1 MAESNRLAGSKR
13 AATPKLNLLNKDPA
27 TKAIIELLVPQNNKP
42 KDKNKSTSS
51 NRRDNSTG
59 PNPGMLA
66 QISKMTST
74 NIDSNTE
81 LMESVPG
88 AIKACKILTA
98 SILSPRNLR
107 TVSMS
112 YTTEAYEGKNTE
124 LNMMLIGEVR
134 ETIEKN
140 YKITKKL
147 SEIVPDMLMYTGS
160 SAWAVLSQSSL
171 DNVINGNV
179 RGAGME
185 AIADDYDA
193 VHHRFKS
200 KGYLGNPGSSNM
212 LMTASLESLM
222 SGNTPLMSVDTILTE
237 KGNDDKNTLGI
248 TVTDNDAI
256 LAMPRFKLALAR
268 NNLAKRQRIPVG
280 IIRRAGMEA
289 YDDKNKGKSK
299 DKNDSKVNQTNVLT
313 DEQYVNIYNDLFKQ
327 RDYVA
332 STTVTI
338 SRDDELSRENVGQPL
353 LMHLPSEAVIPVHVP
368 GDFKHRVGYFVL
380 LDESG
385 NPLRTAMND
394 AYYQDIF
401 KNKQDTNNG
410 IDSTK
415 GIIEM
420 AQTMKSGGQCNFN
433 TMAFYTKYVEEV
445 EKDLVQRLAN
455 GTYGQTMTI
464 GLTNEV
470 MRIMFAR
477 TLQNLQTK
485 VLYIPEESMTYFA
498 FDYNRFG
505 IGRSLLDKSRLYAS
519 MAMSNIIA
527 TTMANIAN
535 SVNITT
541 LDIPLDEEDTE
552 PENTIEDVISTHL
565 NSTLGLSSIIGAK
578 NPRDVCNI
586 MDAAS
591 VVVKTG
597 GNDHYPS
604 INVDM
609 THSKRDIT
617 PPDVEWSDRLVE
629 FLAQMWGVRPELIS
643 SQNDIKFAIE
653 HINNDALFCKEIT
666 ENQRTVC
673 GHTSDLVRK
682 LVFKS
687 GNLMN
692 KLYEIIMENKKL
704 WAPSSAK
711 GKKMMEDFKEQNP
724 DVANNDEAIA
734 NRLLTNFINSIIVT
748 LPEPETTDME
758 ELTRAYQTQR
768 EYTEAVIN
776 DRFPNST
783 LTKMLEGSDDDL
795 ETWRQELIASYMRK
809 WMDDSGNAERFA
821 ILNDL
826 GDDTNATAALLAE
839 IIAYNEGVWEG
850 IITYLKDK
858 KIVET
863 KLQTKYDKLK
873 GNDQL
878 GDTAANPMN
887 TGGVDEYGNPI
898 QPDPLAEP
906 PTPEAPQNDPLET
919 DTTGDDENPELD
931 ENGDPIDS
939 SKKSKKKSDDPTDA
953 DFVDDPDAGPTF
965 SF

>member
-13 AATPKLNLLNKDPA
+13 TATPKLNLLNRDPA
-27 TKAIIELLVPQNNKP
+27 TKTIIELLVPKDNKP
-42 KDKNKSTSS
+42 KDKNRSQGGGRQ
-51 NRRDNSTG
+51 NNSTG
-59 PNPGMLA
+59 PNPGML
-66 QISKMTST
+66 QNISKITST
-74 NIDSNTE
+74 SIDSNTE

-107 TVSMS
+107 TVSLS

-134 ETIEKN
+134 EYIEKN

-147 SEIVPDMLMYTGS
+147 SEIVPDMLFNTGS
-160 SAWAVLSQSSL
+160 YAVAVLSQSSL
-171 DNVINGNV
+171 DNVINGHT
-179 RGAGME
+179 RGSGME

-193 VHHRFKS
+193 ARGRFVS
-200 KGYLGNPGSSNM
+200 KGYLGNPGTSNV

-222 SGNTPLMSVDTILTE
+222 SGETPLMTVDTILTE
-237 KGNDDKNTLGI
+237 KGVDKDNTLGI
-248 TVTDNDAI
+248 VVTDNDAV

-268 NNLAKRQRIPVG
+268 NNMAKRQRIPAG
-280 IIRRAGMEA
+280 IIRRAGIEA
-289 YDDKNKGKSK
+289 YDDKGKGKSK
-299 DKNDSKVNQTNVLT
+299 DKSDNKTNQTNILT
-313 DEQYVNIYNDLFKQ
+313 DEQYVGIYNELFKQ

-332 STTVTI
+332 TGAVTI
-338 SRDDELSRENVGQPL
+338 SRDDELTRENVGQPL
-353 LMHLPSEAVIPVHVP
+353 MMHLPSESVIPVHVP

-385 NPLRTAMND
+385 NPLRTAQND
-394 AYYQDIF
+394 AYYQDLF
-401 KNKQDTNNG
+401 KNKQDTNNA
-410 IDSTK
+410 IDGTK

-420 AQTMKSGGQCNFN
+420 AAQMKSGNKCNVD
-433 TMAFYTKYVEEV
+433 TMAFYNKYVEEV

-455 GTYGQTMTI
+455 GTYGQTMTV

-470 MRIMFAR
+470 MRIMFSR

-541 LDIPLDEEDTE
+541 LDIPLDEDDTE

-591 VVVKTG
+591 VIVKTG

-617 PPDVEWSDRLVE
+617 PPDVEWNDRLME
-629 FLAQMWGVRPELIS
+629 FLSQMWGVRPELIS

-653 HINNDALFCKEIT
+653 HINNDALFCQEIV
-666 ENQRTVC
+666 ENQRVVC
-673 GHTSDLVRK
+673 GHASDLVRK
-682 LVFKS
+682 LTFKS

-692 KLYEIIMENKKL
+692 TLYEIIMENKKL

-711 GKKMMEDFKEQNP
+711 GKRMMEEFKEQNP

-734 NRLLTNFINSIIVT
+734 NRLLTNFINSIITT

-758 ELTRAYQTQR
+758 DLTRAYQTQR
-768 EYTEAVIN
+768 EFTEAAIN
-776 DRFPNST
+776 DRFPNTT
-783 LTKMLEGSDDDL
+783 LTKFLEGSDDDL
-795 ETWRQELIASYMRK
+795 ETWRQELVAMYMRK

-826 GDDTNATAALLAE
+826 GDDTNQTAALLAE
-839 IIAYNEGVWEG
+839 IVNYNEGVWEG
-850 IITYLKDK
+850 ILVYLKDK
-858 KIVET
+858 KKVEE
-863 KLQTKYDKLK
+863 KLQEKYDKLK

-878 GDTAANPMN
+878 GDTAANPMAEPQQ
-887 TGGVDEYGNPI
+887 GFDENGNSVN
-898 QPDPLAEP
+898 QEDPLSDPVVEEP
-906 PTPEAPQNDPLET
+906 KPT
-919 DTTGDDENPELD
+919 ENPEEED
-931 ENGDPIDS
+931 ENEDENSDLNEDGTPKLPDPE
-939 SKKSKKKSDDPTDA
+939 DA
-953 DFVDDPDAGPTF
+953 DFEDDSSGPKYTF
-965 SF
+965 

>member
-13 AATPKLNLLNKDPA
+13 AATPKINLLNKDPA
-27 TKAIIELLVPQNNKP
+27 TKTIIELLVPKDNKP
-42 KDKNKSTSS
+42 KDKNRSTGG
-51 NRRDNSTG
+51 NRQNNSTG
-59 PNPGMLA
+59 PNPGMLQ
-66 QISKMTST
+66 QISKITST

-107 TVSMS
+107 TVSLS

-124 LNMMLIGEVR
+124 LNLLLIGEVR
-134 ETIEKN
+134 DQIEKN

-147 SEIVPDMLMYTGS
+147 SEIVPDMLMNTGS

-171 DNVINGNV
+171 DNVINGHT

-193 VHHRFKS
+193 KANRFLS
-200 KGYLGNPGSSNM
+200 KGYLGNPGTSNV

-222 SGNTPLMSVDTILTE
+222 AGETPLMTVDHLGI
-237 KGNDDKNTLGI
+237 DKNNELGI
-248 TVTDNDAI
+248 TVTDNDAV

-268 NNLAKRQRIPVG
+268 NNMAKRQRIPAG
-280 IIRRAGMEA
+280 IIRRAGLEA
-289 YDDKNKGKSK
+289 YDDKGKGKSK
-299 DKNDSKVNQTNVLT
+299 DKSDAKVNQTNVLT
-313 DEQYVNIYNDLFKQ
+313 DEQYTNIYNDLFKQ

-332 STTVTI
+332 TGMVSI
-338 SRDDELSRENVGQPL
+338 SRDDELTRENVGQPL
-353 LMHLPSEAVIPVHVP
+353 LMHLPSECVIPVHVP

-420 AQTMKSGGQCNFN
+420 ASQMKSGNKCAFD
-433 TMAFYTKYVEEV
+433 TMAFYAKYVEEV

-552 PENTIEDVISTHL
+552 PENTIEDVITTHL

-591 VVVKTG
+591 VIVKTG

-617 PPDVEWSDRLVE
+617 PPDVEWNDRLME
-629 FLAQMWGVRPELIS
+629 FLSQMWGVRPELIS

-653 HINNDALFCKEIT
+653 HINNDALFCQEIV
-666 ENQRTVC
+666 ENQRVVC
-673 GHTSDLVRK
+673 GHASDLVRK
-682 LVFKS
+682 LTFKS
-687 GNLMN
+687 GQLMN
-692 KLYEIIMENKKL
+692 ALYEIIMENKKL
-704 WAPSSAK
+704 WSPSSAK
-711 GKKMMEDFKEQNP
+711 GKKMMEDFKDQNP
-724 DVANNDEAIA
+724 DVAKNDEAIA
-734 NRLLTNFINSIIVT
+734 NRLLTNFINSIICT

-758 ELTRAYQTQR
+758 DLTRAYQTQR
-768 EYTEAVIN
+768 EFTEAAIN
-776 DRFPNST
+776 DRFPNTT
-783 LTKMLEGSDDDL
+783 LTKFLEGSDDDL
-795 ETWRQELIASYMRK
+795 ETWRQELIAMYMRK

-826 GDDTNATAALLAE
+826 GEDTNQTAALLAE
-839 IIAYNEGVWEG
+839 IINYNEGVWEG
-850 IITYLKDK
+850 ILTYLKDK
-858 KIVET
+858 KKIED
-863 KLQTKYDKLK
+863 KLQKKYDALK

-878 GDTAANPMN
+878 GDQAANPMAEPAQEF
-887 TGGVDEYGNPI
+887 DEMGNPI
-898 QPDPLAEP
+898 DPNAAPEP
-906 PTPEAPQNDPLET
+906 MPEEP
-919 DTTGDDENPELD
+919 
-931 ENGDPIDS
+931 
-939 SKKSKKKSDDPTDA
+939 KPTDA
-953 DFVDDPDAGPTF
+953 PEEEEEEEESDLNEDGTPKLPDPEDDDFNDKNDDTP
-965 SF
+965 SFPF

>member
-13 AATPKLNLLNKDPA
+13 AATPKINLLNKDPA
-27 TKAIIELLVPQNNKP
+27 TKAIIEMLVPKDNKP
-42 KDKNKSTSS
+42 KDKNRKVGGGRQ
-51 NRRDNSTG
+51 NNSTG
-59 PNPGMLA
+59 PNPGMLQ
-66 QISKMTST
+66 QISKITST
-74 NIDSNTE
+74 SIDSNTE

-107 TVSMS
+107 TVSLA

-124 LNMMLIGEVR
+124 LNLMLIGEVR
-134 ETIEKN
+134 EYIEKN

-147 SEIVPDMLMYTGS
+147 SEIVPDMLFNTGS

-171 DNVINGNV
+171 DNVINGHT

-193 VHHRFKS
+193 EQGRFKS
-200 KGYLGNPGSSNM
+200 KGYLGNPGNSNM

-222 SGNTPLMSVDTILTE
+222 SGETPFMTVDHIQTE
-237 KGNDDKNTLGI
+237 RGNDANNALGI
-248 TVTDNDAI
+248 TVTDNDAV

-268 NNLAKRQRIPVG
+268 NNLAKRQRIPAG
-280 IIRRAGMEA
+280 IRRVGNEA
-289 YDDKNKGKSK
+289 YDDKGKGKSK
-299 DKNDSKVNQTNVLT
+299 DKSDSKVNQNNVLT
-313 DEQYVNIYNDLFKQ
+313 DEQYTNIYNDLFKQ

-332 STTVTI
+332 SAAVTI
-338 SRDDELSRENVGQPL
+338 SRDDELTRENVGQPL
-353 LMHLPSEAVIPVHVP
+353 LMHLPSECVIPVHVP

-380 LDESG
+380 LDDSG
-385 NPLRTAMND
+385 NPLRTAQND
-394 AYYQDIF
+394 AYYQDLF

-420 AQTMKSGGQCNFN
+420 ASQMKSGNKCAFD
-433 TMAFYTKYVEEV
+433 TMAFYAKYVEEV

-455 GTYGQTMTI
+455 GTYGQTMTV

-541 LDIPLDEEDTE
+541 LDIPLDEDDTE
-552 PENTIEDVISTHL
+552 PENTIEDVITTHL

-591 VVVKTG
+591 VIVKTG

-617 PPDVEWSDRLVE
+617 PPDVEWNDRLME
-629 FLAQMWGVRPELIS
+629 FLSQMWGVRPELIS

-653 HINNDALFCKEIT
+653 HINNDALFCQEIV

-673 GHTSDLVRK
+673 GHASDLVRK
-682 LVFKS
+682 LTFKS

-692 KLYEIIMENKKL
+692 SLYEIIMDNKRL
-704 WAPSSAK
+704 WSPSSAK
-711 GKKMMEDFKEQNP
+711 GKKMMEEFKQQNP

-734 NRLLTNFINSIIVT
+734 NRLLTNFINSIITT

-758 ELTRAYQTQR
+758 DLTRAYQTQR
-768 EYTEAVIN
+768 EFTEAAIN
-776 DRFPNST
+776 DRFPNT
-783 LTKMLEGSDDDL
+783 VLTKFLDGSDDDL
-795 ETWRQELIASYMRK
+795 ETWRQELIAMYMRK

-839 IIAYNEGVWEG
+839 IINYNEGVWEG
-850 IITYLKDK
+850 ILTYLKDK
-858 KIVET
+858 KKVED
-863 KLQTKYDKLK
+863 KLQAKYDKLK
-873 GNDQL
+873 GDDQL
-878 GDTAANPMN
+878 GDTSANPMN
-887 TGGVDEYGNPI
+887 AGQEFDEYGNPI
-898 QPDPLAEP
+898 NPEQPVTPEPAPVEEPNPDDNQDEESNDDEVNNDLNEDGSPKLPDP
-906 PTPEAPQNDPLET
+906 ND
-919 DTTGDDENPELD
+919 DDFN
-931 ENGDPIDS
+931 
-939 SKKSKKKSDDPTDA
+939 DDN
-953 DFVDDPDAGPTF
+953 AGPKFTF
-965 SF
+965 

>member
-1 MAESNRLAGSKR
+1 MAESNRLAGTRK
-13 AATPKLNLLNKDPA
+13 AATPKINLLNKDPA
-27 TKAIIELLVPQNNKP
+27 TKTIIEMLVPKDNKP
-42 KDKNKSTSS
+42 KDKNRSTGGKRQ
-51 NRRDNSTG
+51 NNSTG
-59 PNPGMLA
+59 PNPGMLS
-66 QISKMTST
+66 QISKITST
-74 NIDSNTE
+74 SIDSNTE

-107 TVSMS
+107 TVSLS
-112 YTTEAYEGKNTE
+112 YTTESYEGKNTE
-124 LNMMLIGEVR
+124 LNMMLISAVR
-134 ETIEKN
+134 EYIEKN

-160 SAWAVLSQSSL
+160 SAWVVLSQSSL
-171 DNVINGNV
+171 DNVINGHT
-179 RGAGME
+179 RGSGME

-193 VHHRFKS
+193 KANRFLS
-200 KGYLGNPGSSNM
+200 KGYLGNPGTSNL

-222 SGNTPLMSVDTILTE
+222 AGETPLMTIDHLE
-237 KGNDDKNTLGI
+237 IDSKNELGI
-248 TVTDNDAI
+248 TITDNDAV

-268 NNLAKRQRIPVG
+268 NNMAKRQRIPAG
-280 IIRRAGMEA
+280 IRRAGVEA
-289 YDDKNKGKSK
+289 YDDKGKGKSK
-299 DKNDSKVNQTNVLT
+299 DKSDSKINQTNVLT
-313 DEQYVNIYNDLFKQ
+313 DEQYTDIYNDLFKQ

-332 STTVTI
+332 TGMVSV

-353 LMHLPSEAVIPVHVP
+353 LMHLPSECVIPVHVP

-380 LDESG
+380 LDDSG
-385 NPLRTAMND
+385 NPLRTAQND
-394 AYYQDIF
+394 AYYQDLF

-420 AQTMKSGGQCNFN
+420 ATQMKSGGKCAFD
-433 TMAFYTKYVEEV
+433 TTAFYAKYVEEV

-455 GTYGQTMTI
+455 GTYGQTMTV

-565 NSTLGLSSIIGAK
+565 NSTLGLSSIIGAR

-591 VVVKTG
+591 VIVKTG

-617 PPDVEWSDRLVE
+617 PPDVEWNDRLME
-629 FLAQMWGVRPELIS
+629 FLSQMWGVRPELIS

-653 HINNDALFCKEIT
+653 HINNDALFCQEIV
-666 ENQRTVC
+666 ENQRIVC
-673 GHTSDLVRK
+673 GHASDLVRK
-682 LVFKS
+682 LTFKS

-692 KLYEIIMENKKL
+692 ALYEIIMENKKL

-711 GKKMMEDFKEQNP
+711 GKKMMEEFKEQNP

-734 NRLLTNFINSIIVT
+734 NRLLTNFINSIITT

-758 ELTRAYQTQR
+758 DLTRAYQTQR
-768 EYTEAVIN
+768 EFTEAAIN
-776 DRFPNST
+776 DRFPNTT
-783 LTKMLEGSDDDL
+783 LTKFLEGSDEDL
-795 ETWRQELIASYMRK
+795 ETWRQELIAMYMRK

-826 GDDTNATAALLAE
+826 GDDTNQTAALLAE
-839 IIAYNEGVWEG
+839 IINYNEGVWEG
-850 IITYLKDK
+850 ILTYLKDK
-858 KIVET
+858 KKVED
-863 KLQTKYDKLK
+863 KLQGKYDKLK
-873 GNDQL
+873 EGDQL
-878 GDTAANPMN
+878 GDTAANPMAEPAQEFD
-887 TGGVDEYGNPI
+887 TDGNPI
-898 QPDPLAEP
+898 DPSAAPTEPVFTEPKPDDEP
-906 PTPEAPQNDPLET
+906 RDENN
-919 DTTGDDENPELD
+919 DDEN
-931 ENGDPIDS
+931 
-939 SKKSKKKSDDPTDA
+939 SDLNPDGTPKLPDPTDD
-953 DFVDDPDAGPTF
+953 DFNDNDDGPKF